1 MLFGDKIAQNEIF
14 YKSAYDRTTCLK
26 IQGFVRP
33 IPNSDRTL
41 SFDRPLFRAL
51 RLSADH
57 LTSVSDIQNSLLLD
71 NSYLSALLS
80 VDSFDRA
87 PTMVG
92 DFSKYPNYLRIVHV
106 SLTKVTMALNL
117 QLATSLMRSSMYLHR
132 RQNVN
137 FEINARVVVQVN
149 QN

>member
-1 MLFGDKIAQNEIF
+1 MFTLAIGTPVRVKDDAFRGHELSKVPCGDQIVQNDIF
-14 YKSAYDRTTCLK
+14 FKSASDRTTGNPRICA
-26 IQGFVRP
+26 VNR
-33 IPNSDRTL
+33 NSYRTL

-57 LTSVSDIQNSLLLD
+57 LTSVSDMQNSLLLD

-80 VDSFDRA
+80 VDSFDRV

-106 SLTKVTMALNL
+106 SLTKVTMVLNL
-117 QLATSLMRSSMYLHR
+117 QLATSLMRSSM
-132 RQNVN
+132 
-137 FEINARVVVQVN
+137 
-149 QN
+149 